1 MTTRNEPTVGTTYRA
16 WGPFGFLNKPT
27 GLTHDELL
35 KDALGAFTDAQIKLD
50 AAQATIAAQIEADE
64 REVAIRQGK
73 ILAATESHSRLER
86 IKARFIDLLS

>member
-1 MTTRNEPTVGTTYRA
+1 MTQRNEPTVGNGTSA
-16 WGPFGFLNKPT
+16 FDFT
-27 GLTHDELL
+27 GMFSSKKGKTHDELL
-35 KDALGAFTDAQIKLD
+35 KDALGAFTDAQVKLD

-86 IKARFIDLLS
+86 IKGRFSDLLA